1 MTKRGIFSIL
11 VISLLFL
18 TACSETSETSTESKP
33 NDVFYSECGYG
44 YSQKP
49 SSVTL
54 TCADGGMYIDNVTY
68 SNWTS
73 SNAEGIGTFN
83 MNDCNPDC
91 SSGSMTQ
98 TQVTISI
105 GKPRADS
112 QGKVIFSELVMTS
125 KKNLYNGT
133 RSAVFDIGYEQEIG
147 SNPSTNEES
156 QPTPLDPEQ
165 ATLDL
170 LGRLNSTQQLWEINE
185 AASTTFG
192 QMSQKRLGLY
202 NAPDYVIEC
211 NLSYSGTWL
220 FVYSDEG
227 DAYDAFGSDYFF
239 RTSAYSADLMYDPK
253 TNLLVI
259 LHTSMGGTKS
269 CLKSARALLGYY
281 ATD

>member
-112 QGKVIFSELVMTS
+112 QGKVITDAKRAFFIGNALVVGLIERVGKVLAQEM
-125 KKNLYNGT
+125 KKL
-133 RSAVFDIGYEQEIG
+133 
-147 SNPSTNEES
+147 
-156 QPTPLDPEQ
+156 
-165 ATLDL
+165 
-170 LGRLNSTQQLWEINE
+170 
-185 AASTTFG
+185 
-192 QMSQKRLGLY
+192 
-202 NAPDYVIEC
+202 
-211 NLSYSGTWL
+211 
-220 FVYSDEG
+220 
-227 DAYDAFGSDYFF
+227 
-239 RTSAYSADLMYDPK
+239 
-253 TNLLVI
+253 
-259 LHTSMGGTKS
+259 
-269 CLKSARALLGYY
+269 
-281 ATD
+281 